1 MTASRIIFFASLIL
15 ISCDNSNRSLEDRLL
30 ARVNDDFLTIDQID
44 TDIFNELN
52 FNDSVVQIKNYITEW
67 ATRKLL
73 EEGAN
78 LNLENQKQFEFNSLI
93 EKYKSDLYT
102 SAYLDALVNQSLDT
116 IISKIELKEVY
127 EDNKELFVLNE
138 DLVKL
143 RYIIFDSN
151 ISDEDEIKSLFMRY
165 SEKDKVRLKKISNKF
180 KSFFFN
186 DSIWIRSK
194 DILEKIPALSYDTGK
209 ISLKNMNFIQFKDSV
224 GLYLI
229 NINDFANVG
238 NQAPISYIEPTL
250 RQIIINKRK
259 YDLAKKLKV
268 EILNNAIKN
277 KKFQVYE

>member
-1 MTASRIIFFASLIL
+1 MTASRIIFFASLVL
-15 ISCDNSNRSLEDRLL
+15 ISCDNSNKSLEDSLL

-73 EEGAN
+73 EEGAY

-127 EDNKELFVLNE
+127 ENNKELFVLNE

-151 ISDEDEIKSLFMRY
+151 ISDEDEIKTLFMRY
-165 SEKDKVRLKKISNKF
+165 SDEDKVRLKKISNQF

-194 DILEKIPALSYDTGK
+194 DIIEKIPALNYDIGK
-209 ISLKNMNFIQFKDSV
+209 VLSKNRNFIQFKDSI

-238 NQAPISYIEPTL
+238 NQAPISYIDPTL

>member
-1 MTASRIIFFASLIL
+1 MTASRIIFFASLVL
-15 ISCDNSNRSLEDRLL
+15 ISCDNSNKSLEDSLL

-73 EEGAN
+73 EEGAY

-127 EDNKELFVLNE
+127 ENNKELFVLNE

-151 ISDEDEIKSLFMRY
+151 ISDEDEIKTLFMRY
-165 SEKDKVRLKKISNKF
+165 SDEDKVRLKKISNQF
-180 KSFFFN
+180 KSFFF
-186 DSIWIRSK
+186 
-194 DILEKIPALSYDTGK
+194 
-209 ISLKNMNFIQFKDSV
+209 
-224 GLYLI
+224 
-229 NINDFANVG
+229 
-238 NQAPISYIEPTL
+238 
-250 RQIIINKRK
+250 
-259 YDLAKKLKV
+259 
-268 EILNNAIKN
+268 
-277 KKFQVYE
+277 

>member
-1 MTASRIIFFASLIL
+1 MTALRIIFFASLVL
-15 ISCDNSNRSLEDRLL
+15 ISCDNSNKSLEDNLL

-102 SAYLDALVNQSLDT
+102 SAYLDALVNKSLDT
-116 IISKIELKEVY
+116 IISKIELKEIY

-138 DLVKL
+138 DLIKL
-143 RYIIFDSN
+143 RYIIFESN
-151 ISDEDEIKSLFMRY
+151 ISDQDEIKSLFMRY
-165 SEKDKVRLKKISNKF
+165 SEEDKVRLKRISNKF

-194 DILEKIPALSYDTGK
+194 DIIEKIPALNYDTGE
-209 ISLKNMNFIQFKDSV
+209 ILSKNMNFIQFKDSV

>member
-1 MTASRIIFFASLIL
+1 MTASRIIFFASLVL
-15 ISCDNSNRSLEDRLL
+15 ISCDNSNKSLEDSLL

-73 EEGAN
+73 EEGAY

-165 SEKDKVRLKKISNKF
+165 SEEDKVRLKKISNKF

-194 DILEKIPALSYDTGK
+194 DIIEKIPALNYDTGK
-209 ISLKNMNFIQFKDSV
+209 ILSKNMNFIQFKDSL
-224 GLYLI
+224 GSYLI

>member
-1 MTASRIIFFASLIL
+1 MTASRIIFFASLVL
-15 ISCDNSNRSLEDRLL
+15 ISCDNSNKSLEDNLL

-102 SAYLDALVNQSLDT
+102 SAYLDALVNKSLDT
-116 IISKIELKEVY
+116 IISKIELKEIY

-138 DLVKL
+138 DLIKL
-143 RYIIFDSN
+143 RYIIFESN
-151 ISDEDEIKSLFMRY
+151 ISDQDEIKSLFMRY
-165 SEKDKVRLKKISNKF
+165 SEEDKVRLKRISNKF

-194 DILEKIPALSYDTGK
+194 DIIEKIPALNYDTGE
-209 ISLKNMNFIQFKDSV
+209 ILSKNMNFIQFKDSV

>member
-1 MTASRIIFFASLIL
+1 MTASRIIFFASLVL
-15 ISCDNSNRSLEDRLL
+15 ISCDNSNKSLEDSLL
-30 ARVNDDFLTIDQID
+30 AKVNDDFLTIDQID
-44 TDIFNELN
+44 RDIFNELN

-67 ATRKLL
+67 AIRKLL
-73 EEGAN
+73 EEGAY

-127 EDNKELFVLNE
+127 DDNKELFVLNE

-143 RYIIFDSN
+143 RYIIFESN

-165 SEKDKVRLKKISNKF
+165 SEEDKERLKKISNKF

-194 DILEKIPALSYDTGK
+194 DIVEKIPALNYDTGK
-209 ISLKNMNFIQFKDSV
+209 ILSKSMNFIQFKDSV
-224 GLYLI
+224 GSYLI

>member
-1 MTASRIIFFASLIL
+1 MTASRIIFFTSLVL
-15 ISCDNSNRSLEDRLL
+15 ISCGNSNKSLEDSIL

-44 TDIFNELN
+44 TDIYNELN
-52 FNDSVVQIKNYITEW
+52 FNDSVVQIKNYIIEW

-78 LNLENQKQFEFNSLI
+78 LNLENQKQFEFNRLI

-102 SAYLDALVNQSLDT
+102 SAYLDALVDQNLDT

-138 DLVKL
+138 DLIKL
-143 RYIIFDSN
+143 RYVIFDSN
-151 ISDEDEIKSLFMRY
+151 ISGQDEIKTLFMRY
-165 SEKDKVRLKKISNKF
+165 SDEDKVRLKKISNQF

-194 DILEKIPALSYDTGK
+194 DIIEKIPALNYDIGK
-209 ISLKNMNFIQFKDSV
+209 ILSKNRSFIQFKDSI

-238 NQAPISYIEPTL
+238 NQAPISYIDPTL

>member
-1 MTASRIIFFASLIL
+1 MTASRIIFFASLVL
-15 ISCDNSNRSLEDRLL
+15 ISCDNSNKSLEDSLL
-30 ARVNDDFLTIDQID
+30 AKVNDDFLTIDQID

-73 EEGAN
+73 EEGAY

-127 EDNKELFVLNE
+127 DDNKELFVLNE

-143 RYIIFDSN
+143 RYIIFESN

-165 SEKDKVRLKKISNKF
+165 SEEDKVRLKKISNKF

-194 DILEKIPALSYDTGK
+194 DIVEKIPALNYDTGK
-209 ISLKNMNFIQFKDSV
+209 ILSKSMNFIQFKDSV
-224 GLYLI
+224 GSYLI

>member
-1 MTASRIIFFASLIL
+1 MTASRIIFFASLVL
-15 ISCDNSNRSLEDRLL
+15 ISCDNSNKSLEDSLL

-44 TDIFNELN
+44 ADIFNELN

-73 EEGAN
+73 EEGAY

-209 ISLKNMNFIQFKDSV
+209 ISLKNMNFIQFKDSL
-224 GLYLI
+224 GSYLI

>member
-1 MTASRIIFFASLIL
+1 MTASRIIFFASLVL
-15 ISCDNSNRSLEDRLL
+15 ISCDNSNKSLEDSLL
-30 ARVNDDFLTIDQID
+30 ARVNDDFLSIDQID

-73 EEGAN
+73 EEGAY

-165 SEKDKVRLKKISNKF
+165 SEEDKVRLKKISNKF

-194 DILEKIPALSYDTGK
+194 DIIEKIPALNYDTGK
-209 ISLKNMNFIQFKDSV
+209 ILSKNMNFIQFKDSL
-224 GLYLI
+224 GSYLI

>member
-1 MTASRIIFFASLIL
+1 MTASRIIFFASLVL
-15 ISCDNSNRSLEDRLL
+15 ISCDNSNKSLEDSLL

-73 EEGAN
+73 EEGAY

-165 SEKDKVRLKKISNKF
+165 SEEDKVRLKKISNKF

-194 DILEKIPALSYDTGK
+194 DIIEKIPALNYDIGK
-209 ISLKNMNFIQFKDSV
+209 VLSKNRNFIQFKDSI

-238 NQAPISYIEPTL
+238 NQAPISYIDPTL

>member
-1 MTASRIIFFASLIL
+1 MTASRIIFFASLVL
-15 ISCDNSNRSLEDRLL
+15 ISCDNSNKSLEDSLL

-73 EEGAN
+73 EEGAY

-127 EDNKELFVLNE
+127 ENNKELFVLNE

-165 SEKDKVRLKKISNKF
+165 SEEDKVRLKKISNKF

-194 DILEKIPALSYDTGK
+194 DIIEKIPALNYDIGK
-209 ISLKNMNFIQFKDSV
+209 VLSKNRNFIQFKDSI

-238 NQAPISYIEPTL
+238 NQAPISYIDPTL

>member
-1 MTASRIIFFASLIL
+1 MEKTALIVAGGSGERLNEKTPKQFLLIKNKPILMHTIEKFSQLDKIIVV
-15 ISCDNSNRSLEDRLL
+15 IS
-30 ARVNDDFLTIDQID
+30 
-44 TDIFNELN
+44 
-52 FNDSVVQIKNYITEW
+52 KNYITEW

-73 EEGAN
+73 EEGAY

-165 SEKDKVRLKKISNKF
+165 SEEDKVRLKKTSNKF

-194 DILEKIPALSYDTGK
+194 DIIEKIPALNYDTGK
-209 ISLKNMNFIQFKDSV
+209 ILSKNMNFIQFKDSL
-224 GLYLI
+224 GSYLI

>member
-116 IISKIELKEVY
+116 IISKI
-127 EDNKELFVLNE
+127 
-138 DLVKL
+138 
-143 RYIIFDSN
+143 
-151 ISDEDEIKSLFMRY
+151 
-165 SEKDKVRLKKISNKF
+165 
-180 KSFFFN
+180 
-186 DSIWIRSK
+186 SIYT
-194 DILEKIPALSYDTGK
+194 ILS
-209 ISLKNMNFIQFKDSV
+209 
-224 GLYLI
+224 
-229 NINDFANVG
+229 
-238 NQAPISYIEPTL
+238 
-250 RQIIINKRK
+250 
-259 YDLAKKLKV
+259 
-268 EILNNAIKN
+268 
-277 KKFQVYE
+277 

>member
-1 MTASRIIFFASLIL
+1 MTASRIIFFASLVL
-15 ISCDNSNRSLEDRLL
+15 ISCDNSNKSLEDNLL

-102 SAYLDALVNQSLDT
+102 SAYLDALVNKSLDT
-116 IISKIELKEVY
+116 IISKIELKEIY

-138 DLVKL
+138 DLIKL
-143 RYIIFDSN
+143 RYIIFESN
-151 ISDEDEIKSLFMRY
+151 ISDQDEIKSLFMRY
-165 SEKDKVRLKKISNKF
+165 SEEDKVRLKRISNKF

-194 DILEKIPALSYDTGK
+194 DIIEKIPALNYDTGE
-209 ISLKNMNFIQFKDSV
+209 ILSKNMNFIQFKDSV

-259 YDLAKKLKV
+259 YDLAKKLEV

>member
-250 RQIIINKRK
+250 RQIISNKRK

>member
-1 MTASRIIFFASLIL
+1 MTASRIIFFASLVL
-15 ISCDNSNRSLEDRLL
+15 ISCDNSNKSLEDSLL

-73 EEGAN
+73 EEGAY

-127 EDNKELFVLNE
+127 ENNKELFVLNE

-165 SEKDKVRLKKISNKF
+165 SEEDKVRLKKISNKF

-186 DSIWIRSK
+186 DSIWIRRK
-194 DILEKIPALSYDTGK
+194 DIIEKIPALNYDIGK
-209 ISLKNMNFIQFKDSV
+209 VLSKNRNFIQFKDSI

-238 NQAPISYIEPTL
+238 NQAPISYIDPTL

>member
-1 MTASRIIFFASLIL
+1 MTASRIIFFASLVL
-15 ISCDNSNRSLEDRLL
+15 ISCDNSNKSLEDSLL
-30 ARVNDDFLTIDQID
+30 AKVNDDFLTIDQID
-44 TDIFNELN
+44 RDIFNELN

-73 EEGAN
+73 EEGAY

-127 EDNKELFVLNE
+127 DDNKELFVLNE

-143 RYIIFDSN
+143 RYIIFESN

-165 SEKDKVRLKKISNKF
+165 SEEDKERLKKISNKF

-194 DILEKIPALSYDTGK
+194 DIVEKIPALNYDTGK
-209 ISLKNMNFIQFKDSV
+209 ILSKSMNFIQFKDSV
-224 GLYLI
+224 GSYLI

>member
-1 MTASRIIFFASLIL
+1 MTASRIIFFTSLVL
-15 ISCDNSNRSLEDRLL
+15 ISCGNSNKSLEDSIL

-52 FNDSVVQIKNYITEW
+52 FNDSVVQIKNYIIEW

-73 EEGAN
+73 EEGAD
-78 LNLENQKQFEFNSLI
+78 LNLDNQKQFEFKSLI
-93 EKYKSDLYT
+93 EKYKTDLYT
-102 SAYLDALVNQSLDT
+102 GAYLDALVDQNLDT

-138 DLVKL
+138 DLIKL
-143 RYIIFDSN
+143 RYVIFDSN
-151 ISDEDEIKSLFMRY
+151 ISGQDEIKTLFMRY
-165 SEKDKVRLKKISNKF
+165 NDEDKVRLKKISNQF

-186 DSIWIRSK
+186 DSIWIRNK
-194 DILEKIPALSYDTGK
+194 DIIEKIPALNYDIGK
-209 ISLKNMNFIQFKDSV
+209 ILSKNRNFIQFKDSI

-238 NQAPISYIEPTL
+238 NQAPISYIDPTL

>member
-238 NQAPISYIEPTL
+238 NQAPISYIDPTL

>member
-1 MTASRIIFFASLIL
+1 MTASRIIFFASLVL
-15 ISCDNSNRSLEDRLL
+15 ISCDNSNKSLEDSLL

-73 EEGAN
+73 EEGAY

-127 EDNKELFVLNE
+127 ENNKELFVLNE

-165 SEKDKVRLKKISNKF
+165 SDEDKVRLKKISNQF

-194 DILEKIPALSYDTGK
+194 DIIEKIPALNYDIGK
-209 ISLKNMNFIQFKDSV
+209 VLSKNRNFIQFKDSI

>member
-1 MTASRIIFFASLIL
+1 MTASRIIFFASLVL
-15 ISCDNSNRSLEDRLL
+15 ISCDNSNKSLEDNLL

-78 LNLENQKQFEFNSLI
+78 LNLDNQKQFEFNSLI

-102 SAYLDALVNQSLDT
+102 SAYLDALVNKSLDT
-116 IISKIELKEVY
+116 IISKIELKEIY

-138 DLVKL
+138 DLIKL
-143 RYIIFDSN
+143 RYIIFESN
-151 ISDEDEIKSLFMRY
+151 ISDQDEIKSLFMRY
-165 SEKDKVRLKKISNKF
+165 SEEDKVRLKRISNKF

-194 DILEKIPALSYDTGK
+194 DIIEKIPALNYDTGE
-209 ISLKNMNFIQFKDSV
+209 ILSKNMNFIQFKDSV

>member
-1 MTASRIIFFASLIL
+1 MTALRIIFFASLVL
-15 ISCDNSNRSLEDRLL
+15 ISCDNSNKSLEDNLL

-78 LNLENQKQFEFNSLI
+78 LNLDNQKQFEFNSLI

-102 SAYLDALVNQSLDT
+102 SAYLDALVNKSLDT
-116 IISKIELKEVY
+116 IISKIELKEIY

-138 DLVKL
+138 DLIKL
-143 RYIIFDSN
+143 RYIIFESN
-151 ISDEDEIKSLFMRY
+151 ISDQDEIKSLFMRY
-165 SEKDKVRLKKISNKF
+165 SEEDKVRLKRISNKF

-194 DILEKIPALSYDTGK
+194 DIIEKIPALNYDTGE
-209 ISLKNMNFIQFKDSV
+209 ILSKNMNFIQFKDSV